1 MVWPFT
7 RKAAPP
13 PAPAQQPTEAKAS
26 SVGALIAARVL
37 KMPQWPQRSFE
48 QIAKEAYQ
56 QNPVVNA
63 CVYLTARAA
72 ASIPL
77 DIMRGDA
84 EIDIPE
90 LRALLDRPNPAQD
103 GEAYRQATISDLM
116 LAGEFF
122 AERVDL
128 GAKPKELYR
137 WQPGCVTVDPGDKGF
152 PESYTFKTA
161 GRARTVPVDFVTGK
175 VPILHVK
182 DYNPINDWRG
192 LPNVDPAAFAIDMHT
207 GGLRWNKALLEN
219 SAQPSGAMEYAPK
232 EGSEKLTDE
241 QFARLKAELDDQY
254 SGAKNAGRPLLLDG
268 GMKWTPM
275 GYSPKDMNF
284 EDGMNVAARQIAL
297 AFGVPPLIL
306 SIPGDNTFANYTEAN
321 KAFYRQT
328 VLPLLR
334 QWCRAHSWWLAGA
347 FGKDIRI
354 VPDEDDLDVFA
365 DERAAYRK
373 SVEESTVLQVDEKRE
388 MAWGV
393 KPTPGGDVVLVP
405 STMIPLD
412 MAGEAQA
419 GGAAPDGEDDAP
431 DIGGDGEDEGA

>member
-1 MVWPFT
+1 
-7 RKAAPP
+7 
-13 PAPAQQPTEAKAS
+13 
-26 SVGALIAARVL
+26 
-37 KMPQWPQRSFE
+37 
-48 QIAKEAYQ
+48 
-56 QNPVVNA
+56 
-63 CVYLTARAA
+63 
-72 ASIPL
+72 
-77 DIMRGDA
+77 
-84 EIDIPE
+84 
-90 LRALLDRPNPAQD
+90 
-103 GEAYRQATISDLM
+103 
-116 LAGEFF
+116 
-122 AERVDL
+122 
-128 GAKPKELYR
+128 
-137 WQPGCVTVDPGDKGF
+137 
-152 PESYTFKTA
+152 
-161 GRARTVPVDFVTGK
+161 